1 MGIREK
7 IRLGFLALG
16 LLLFF
21 SGLISFFELS
31 KLSRSTQSMLGASLK
46 NMELSKTML
55 DAVQDQNTALLQI
68 IVSGRSD
75 RESDSLLRA
84 GREKFEAAIS
94 DAKISIRDLQGFD
107 SVYAANISY
116 NETVGAYLRDSLRKE
131 NVDWF
136 VDIYKTSYSDL
147 TSSIKNFM
155 VSSQNMMDAK
165 ARRLEDNAYRATM
178 PGFIAL
184 VIAIVIVLL
193 TGKYLLA
200 IFNND
205 PQGIEIGYSRLLILF
220 GSYIFSLTYEILSG
234 YLRGF
239 GISLGPAILTM
250 IGVCMVRLLWIQF
263 VFPLS
268 RTFRTIMLVYP
279 VSLSL
284 TALMIF
290 VSLLCTHPSRRFAKK
305 ADA

>member
-1 MGIREK
+1 MKNMGIREK

-75 RESDSLLRA
+75 RESDSLLHA

-94 DAKISIRDLQGFD
+94 DAKISIRDLRD
-107 SVYAANISY
+107 SFGLAANTAY

-184 VIAIVIVLL
+184 VIAIVIVLIFYYFVNL
-193 TGKYLLA
+193 YYITPVLKIDSALKAYLDSKMPFKVTVEGKDEVYRLKER
-200 IFNND
+200 
-205 PQGIEIGYSRLLILF
+205 IESLIDQ
-220 GSYIFSLTYEILSG
+220 S
-234 YLRGF
+234 
-239 GISLGPAILTM
+239 
-250 IGVCMVRLLWIQF
+250 
-263 VFPLS
+263 
-268 RTFRTIMLVYP
+268 
-279 VSLSL
+279 
-284 TALMIF
+284 
-290 VSLLCTHPSRRFAKK
+290 K
-305 ADA
+305 

>member
-1 MGIREK
+1 MKNMGIREK

-75 RESDSLLRA
+75 RESDSLLHA

-131 NVDWF
+131 NVGL
-136 VDIYKTSYSDL
+136 VRRYLQDL
-147 TSSIKNFM
+147 LFGPDLLDQEFHGL
-155 VSSQNMMDAK
+155 VPEYDGCQG
-165 ARRLEDNAYRATM
+165 RGGWRTM
-178 PGFIAL
+178 P
-184 VIAIVIVLL
+184 
-193 TGKYLLA
+193 TGRRCP
-200 IFNND
+200 D
-205 PQGIEIGYSRLLILF
+205 SSR
-220 GSYIFSLTYEILSG
+220 
-234 YLRGF
+234 
-239 GISLGPAILTM
+239 
-250 IGVCMVRLLWIQF
+250 W
-263 VFPLS
+263 
-268 RTFRTIMLVYP
+268 
-279 VSLSL
+279 
-284 TALMIF
+284 
-290 VSLLCTHPSRRFAKK
+290 
-305 ADA
+305 

>member
-1 MGIREK
+1 MKNMGIREK

-75 RESDSLLRA
+75 RESDSLLHA

-184 VIAIVIVLL
+184 IFYYFVNLYYITPVLKIDSAL
-193 TGKYLLA
+193 KAYLDSKMPFKVTVEGKDEVYRLKER
-200 IFNND
+200 
-205 PQGIEIGYSRLLILF
+205 IESLIDQ
-220 GSYIFSLTYEILSG
+220 S
-234 YLRGF
+234 
-239 GISLGPAILTM
+239 
-250 IGVCMVRLLWIQF
+250 
-263 VFPLS
+263 
-268 RTFRTIMLVYP
+268 
-279 VSLSL
+279 
-284 TALMIF
+284 
-290 VSLLCTHPSRRFAKK
+290 K
-305 ADA
+305 

>member
-1 MGIREK
+1 MKNMGIREK

-75 RESDSLLRA
+75 RESDSLLHA

-184 VIAIVIVLL
+184 VIAIVIVL
-193 TGKYLLA
+193 
-200 IFNND
+200 IF
-205 PQGIEIGYSRLLILF
+205 Y
-220 GSYIFSLTYEILSG
+220 Y
-234 YLRGF
+234 
-239 GISLGPAILTM
+239 
-250 IGVCMVRLLWIQF
+250 F
-263 VFPLS
+263 VNLYYAENRQRSESLS
-268 RTFRTIMLVYP
+268 RFEDAFQGDYRGK
-279 VSLSL
+279 
-284 TALMIF
+284 
-290 VSLLCTHPSRRFAKK
+290 RRGIQTEG
-305 ADA
+305 ADRVADRSEQIKTVAPCG

>member
-1 MGIREK
+1 MKNMGIREK

-75 RESDSLLRA
+75 RESDSLLHA

-94 DAKISIRDLQGFD
+94 DAKIS
-107 SVYAANISY
+107 ISY

-184 VIAIVIVLL
+184 VIAIVIVL
-193 TGKYLLA
+193 
-200 IFNND
+200 IFNYFVNLYYITPVLKID
-205 PQGIEIGYSRLLILF
+205 SALKAYLDSKMPFKVTIEGKDEVYRLKERIESLIDQ
-220 GSYIFSLTYEILSG
+220 S
-234 YLRGF
+234 
-239 GISLGPAILTM
+239 
-250 IGVCMVRLLWIQF
+250 
-263 VFPLS
+263 
-268 RTFRTIMLVYP
+268 
-279 VSLSL
+279 
-284 TALMIF
+284 
-290 VSLLCTHPSRRFAKK
+290 K
-305 ADA
+305 

>member
-1 MGIREK
+1 MKNMGIREK

-75 RESDSLLRA
+75 RESDSLLHA

-184 VIAIVIVLL
+184 VIAIVIVLIFYYFITPVL
-193 TGKYLLA
+193 KIDSALKAYLDSKMPFKVTIEGKDEVYRLKER
-200 IFNND
+200 
-205 PQGIEIGYSRLLILF
+205 IESLIDQ
-220 GSYIFSLTYEILSG
+220 S
-234 YLRGF
+234 
-239 GISLGPAILTM
+239 
-250 IGVCMVRLLWIQF
+250 
-263 VFPLS
+263 
-268 RTFRTIMLVYP
+268 
-279 VSLSL
+279 
-284 TALMIF
+284 
-290 VSLLCTHPSRRFAKK
+290 K
-305 ADA
+305 

>member
-1 MGIREK
+1 MKNMGIREK

-68 IVSGRSD
+68 IVSG
-75 RESDSLLRA
+75 ESDSLLHA

-184 VIAIVIVLL
+184 VIAIVIVLIFYYFVNL
-193 TGKYLLA
+193 YYITPVLKIDSALKAYLDSKMPFKVTVEGKDEVYRLKER
-200 IFNND
+200 
-205 PQGIEIGYSRLLILF
+205 IESLIDQ
-220 GSYIFSLTYEILSG
+220 S
-234 YLRGF
+234 
-239 GISLGPAILTM
+239 
-250 IGVCMVRLLWIQF
+250 
-263 VFPLS
+263 
-268 RTFRTIMLVYP
+268 
-279 VSLSL
+279 
-284 TALMIF
+284 
-290 VSLLCTHPSRRFAKK
+290 K
-305 ADA
+305 

>member
-1 MGIREK
+1 
-7 IRLGFLALG
+7 
-16 LLLFF
+16 
-21 SGLISFFELS
+21 
-31 KLSRSTQSMLGASLK
+31 MLGASLK

-75 RESDSLLRA
+75 RESDSLLHA

-184 VIAIVIVLL
+184 VIAIVIVL
-193 TGKYLLA
+193 
-200 IFNND
+200 IFYYFVNLYY
-205 PQGIEIGYSRLLILF
+205 ITSRAENRQR
-220 GSYIFSLTYEILSG
+220 SES
-234 YLRGF
+234 
-239 GISLGPAILTM
+239 
-250 IGVCMVRLLWIQF
+250 
-263 VFPLS
+263 LS
-268 RTFRTIMLVYP
+268 RFEDAFQGDCRGK
-279 VSLSL
+279 
-284 TALMIF
+284 
-290 VSLLCTHPSRRFAKK
+290 RRGIQTEG
-305 ADA
+305 ADRVADRSEQIKTVAPCG

>member
-1 MGIREK
+1 MKNMGIREK

-75 RESDSLLRA
+75 RESDSLLHA

-107 SVYAANISY
+107 SVYAANIS
-116 NETVGAYLRDSLRKE
+116 
-131 NVDWF
+131 
-136 VDIYKTSYSDL
+136 YKTSYSDL

-184 VIAIVIVLL
+184 VIAIVIVLIFYYFVNL
-193 TGKYLLA
+193 YYITPVLKIDSALKAYLDSKMPFKVTIEGKDEVYRLKER
-200 IFNND
+200 
-205 PQGIEIGYSRLLILF
+205 IESLIDQ
-220 GSYIFSLTYEILSG
+220 S
-234 YLRGF
+234 
-239 GISLGPAILTM
+239 
-250 IGVCMVRLLWIQF
+250 
-263 VFPLS
+263 
-268 RTFRTIMLVYP
+268 
-279 VSLSL
+279 
-284 TALMIF
+284 
-290 VSLLCTHPSRRFAKK
+290 K
-305 ADA
+305 

>member
-1 MGIREK
+1 MKNMGIREK

-46 NMELSKTML
+46 HMELSKTML

-75 RESDSLLRA
+75 RESDSLLHA

-184 VIAIVIVLL
+184 VIAIVIVLIFYYFVNL
-193 TGKYLLA
+193 YYITPVLKIDSALKAYLDSKMPFKVTIEGKDEVYRLKER
-200 IFNND
+200 
-205 PQGIEIGYSRLLILF
+205 IESLIDQ
-220 GSYIFSLTYEILSG
+220 S
-234 YLRGF
+234 
-239 GISLGPAILTM
+239 
-250 IGVCMVRLLWIQF
+250 
-263 VFPLS
+263 
-268 RTFRTIMLVYP
+268 
-279 VSLSL
+279 
-284 TALMIF
+284 
-290 VSLLCTHPSRRFAKK
+290 K
-305 ADA
+305 

>member
-1 MGIREK
+1 MKNMGIREK

-75 RESDSLLRA
+75 RESDSLLHA

-184 VIAIVIVLL
+184 V
-193 TGKYLLA
+193 
-200 IFNND
+200 
-205 PQGIEIGYSRLLILF
+205 
-220 GSYIFSLTYEILSG
+220 
-234 YLRGF
+234 
-239 GISLGPAILTM
+239 
-250 IGVCMVRLLWIQF
+250 
-263 VFPLS
+263 
-268 RTFRTIMLVYP
+268 
-279 VSLSL
+279 LSL
-284 TALMIF
+284 I
-290 VSLLCTHPSRRFAKK
+290 HI
-305 ADA
+305 

>member
-1 MGIREK
+1 MKNMGIREK

-165 ARRLEDNAYRATM
+165 ARRLEDNAYR
-178 PGFIAL
+178 
-184 VIAIVIVLL
+184 
-193 TGKYLLA
+193 
-200 IFNND
+200 D
-205 PQGIEIGYSRLLILF
+205 SSR
-220 GSYIFSLTYEILSG
+220 
-234 YLRGF
+234 
-239 GISLGPAILTM
+239 
-250 IGVCMVRLLWIQF
+250 W
-263 VFPLS
+263 
-268 RTFRTIMLVYP
+268 
-279 VSLSL
+279 
-284 TALMIF
+284 
-290 VSLLCTHPSRRFAKK
+290 
-305 ADA
+305 

>member
-1 MGIREK
+1 MKNMGIREK

-75 RESDSLLRA
+75 RESDSLLHA

-184 VIAIVIVLL
+184 VIAIVIVLIFYYFVNL
-193 TGKYLLA
+193 YYITPVLKIYLDSKMPFKVTVEGKDEVYRLKER
-200 IFNND
+200 
-205 PQGIEIGYSRLLILF
+205 IESLIDQ
-220 GSYIFSLTYEILSG
+220 S
-234 YLRGF
+234 
-239 GISLGPAILTM
+239 
-250 IGVCMVRLLWIQF
+250 
-263 VFPLS
+263 
-268 RTFRTIMLVYP
+268 
-279 VSLSL
+279 
-284 TALMIF
+284 
-290 VSLLCTHPSRRFAKK
+290 K
-305 ADA
+305 

>member
-1 MGIREK
+1 MKNMGIREK

-75 RESDSLLRA
+75 RESDSLLHA

-147 TSSIKNFM
+147 TSSIK
-155 VSSQNMMDAK
+155 K

-184 VIAIVIVLL
+184 VIAIVIVLIFYYFVNL
-193 TGKYLLA
+193 YYITPVLKIDSALKAYLDSKMPFKVTIEGKDEVYRLKER
-200 IFNND
+200 
-205 PQGIEIGYSRLLILF
+205 IESLIDQ
-220 GSYIFSLTYEILSG
+220 S
-234 YLRGF
+234 
-239 GISLGPAILTM
+239 
-250 IGVCMVRLLWIQF
+250 
-263 VFPLS
+263 
-268 RTFRTIMLVYP
+268 
-279 VSLSL
+279 
-284 TALMIF
+284 
-290 VSLLCTHPSRRFAKK
+290 K
-305 ADA
+305 

>member
-1 MGIREK
+1 MKNMGIREK

-75 RESDSLLRA
+75 RESDSLLHA

-165 ARRLEDNAYRATM
+165 ATM

-184 VIAIVIVLL
+184 VIAIVIVLIFYYFVNL
-193 TGKYLLA
+193 YYITPVLKIDSALKAYLDSKMPFKVTIEGKDEVYRLKER
-200 IFNND
+200 
-205 PQGIEIGYSRLLILF
+205 IESLIDQ
-220 GSYIFSLTYEILSG
+220 S
-234 YLRGF
+234 
-239 GISLGPAILTM
+239 
-250 IGVCMVRLLWIQF
+250 
-263 VFPLS
+263 
-268 RTFRTIMLVYP
+268 
-279 VSLSL
+279 
-284 TALMIF
+284 
-290 VSLLCTHPSRRFAKK
+290 K
-305 ADA
+305 